1 MAGVVRLVQR
11 LERPN
16 VRNLA
21 CDTMKMPRDAP
32 DMRDIEFLA
41 VLLDSQFR
49 VPFTQFRLGLDP
61 ILGLIPGVGDAAL
74 ALPAFYIL
82 YRAHRLGV
90 RRRVLARMGWNIA
103 VDLAVGA
110 IPLLGDFFDAA
121 FRANL
126 RNLALLRQ
134 ELAARPKRGRAP
146 KVTGHHDPGCC
157 PVPKEAGILCCR
169 RICTTLTGAPARHH
183 TIPLMVER
191 QSMTIRAGT

>member
-11 LERPN
+11 IERPD

-21 CDTMKMPRDAP
+21 CETMKMPRDAP

-61 ILGLIPGVGDAAL
+61 ILGLIPGVGDAVL

-90 RRRVLARMGWNIA
+90 RRRVLARMGWNI
-103 VDLAVGA
+103 VIDLAVGA
-110 IPLLGDFFDAA
+110 IPLLGDIFDAA

-126 RNLALLRQ
+126 CNLALLRQ
-134 ELAARPKRGRAP
+134 ELATE
-146 KVTGHHDPGCC
+146 TGS
-157 PVPKEAGILCCR
+157 
-169 RICTTLTGAPARHH
+169 GAEDKG
-183 TIPLMVER
+183 LV
-191 QSMTIRAGT
+191 